1 MSLARSRKK
10 NILTERVELL
20 RKRQHLAGRLTRLEE
35 EVLIKMGKEELM
47 IKGDNDLAVNL
58 KKKKYLIDKC

>member
-20 RKRQHLAGRLTRLEE
+20 RKRQEVAGRLTRLEE
-35 EVLIKMGKEELM
+35 DVLIKMGKEELM
-47 IKGDNDLAVNL
+47 ITGNNDLAVNL
-58 KKKKYLIDKC
+58 KRTHI